1 MKKVDSHNFFWLY
14 IKWLKKPIIKRTK
27 KSRNNNKKAKE
38 FSENN
43 KKILKEKSRNKYR
56 ELSEEEKNIKS
67 EYWRNRYNNIPEEK
81 KQRLKQYQKETKIA
95 TLKFKIKNIIF
106 FSLHSIKNETKIIDF
121 R

>member
-14 IKWLKKPIIKRTK
+14 IKRLKKPVIKRTK

-56 ELSEEEKNIKS
+56 ELSEEEKNIKR
-67 EYWRNRYNNIPEEK
+67 EYWRNRYNNISEEK